1 MIAWLVFF
9 FILILDYLCIHRSTL
24 IKNTFFPRLTVM
36 QEAHI
41 NLAQQDPK
49 KCLEIL
55 PKFFLNATKCWR
67 SDRGEVSVAATAA
80 IKAIL
85 NEALRPN
92 LSQLATKD
100 PHDCQNKIKDVFTS
114 VENGLTYQFYDSWAQ
129 VPTFYKA
136 ILKSKC

>member
-1 MIAWLVFF
+1 MPFYMVVP
-9 FILILDYLCIHRSTL
+9 TL
-24 IKNTFFPRLTVM
+24 IDFFPRLTVM

-67 SDRGEVSVAATAA
+67 SDRGEVAVAATAA

-85 NEALRPN
+85 NEALRPT
-92 LSQLATKD
+92 LSQLATND
-100 PHDCQNKIKDVFTS
+100 PQDCHKKIKDVFTS

-129 VPTFYKA
+129 V
-136 ILKSKC
+136 